1 MVIIVNEID
10 INKYKNILN
19 KNKNIKVDY
28 SSIGNYIK
36 KLSIRIMITI
46 ITLLIIGMLYK
57 SNNMKDKIEKY
68 LFTDNIS
75 FVKINNIYDKYLG
88 GILPLD
94 STSNTVEVFDED
106 IKYNDISIYY
116 DGVVLDVEDSY
127 LVPVL
132 REGMVVFIGEKDN
145 YGNTVIIEDLDGI
158 RTWYGNI
165 SNTSLKLYDYVSKGT
180 LLGEASN
187 KLYLVFSKEDKY
199 LNYEEYIK

>member
-1 MVIIVNEID
+1 MNEID